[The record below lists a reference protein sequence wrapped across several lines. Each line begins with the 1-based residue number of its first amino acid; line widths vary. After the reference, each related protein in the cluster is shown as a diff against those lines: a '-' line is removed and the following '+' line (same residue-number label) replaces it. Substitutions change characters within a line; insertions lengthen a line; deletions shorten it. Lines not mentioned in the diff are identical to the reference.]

1 MSNLQVV
8 LNHPHQEMST
18 CPSAKG
24 KQLTCAWR
32 LPKTSPETDVL
43 GGHSCSPHRL
53 LPSHCLYNNNQV
65 QPAPA
70 GKQSLLQEEVED
82 IVIKKGNVFKS
93 GS

>member
-1 MSNLQVV
+1 MSKLQVV
-8 LNHPHQEMST
+8 LNHPDQEMST

-24 KQLTCAWR
+24 KQPTFAWR

-43 GGHSCSPHRL
+43 GGHPCSPHRL

-82 IVIKKGNVFKS
+82 LVIKKGNVFKS